1 MTVKFQKIIPAIF
14 LKSKTR
20 LVEAGEHR
28 IYVPEKSFQMQRVFL
43 WYLDRDIAK
52 SQKRIMSPIIQHAV
66 TLTQIYTPS
75 RCHTI
80 RCMSRFTQ
88 LCKSQHRKMC

>member
-52 SQKRIMSPIIQHAV
+52 SQKRVPS
-66 TLTQIYTPS
+66 YNTPS
-75 RCHTI
+75 R
-80 RCMSRFTQ
+80 
-88 LCKSQHRKMC
+88 